1 MATTSSRG
9 AGETVNVGGHRL
21 RLTNLDKVLYPATGT
36 TKADVLAYLAAVAD
50 VMLPHCAHR
59 PATRKRWP
67 DGVEGQVFFQKNAGQ
82 GVPSWVR
89 TRRIQHKS
97 SANDYVLVDDLATLT
112 WLGQTASLELHVP
125 QWQFGRT
132 GVHLNPDR
140 LVLDLDPGPGAG
152 LPECAEVARLARTI
166 LQGMGLDPQPVTSGS
181 KGIHLYAALDGKQ
194 DAAAVS
200 DVAHELARYLEAE
213 HPDLVVSDM
222 KKSLRGGKVLVDWSQ
237 NNGNKT
243 TIAPYSLRGR
253 EHPTVAAPR
262 TWEEL
267 DDPGLRHLDADEV
280 VERVRT
286 IGDPLAALTLGH
298 LAALEPTP
306 ERMATFERKG
316 AATSGDAGA
325 DASGSGDDDRPD
337 RLHRYRSMRDAAR
350 TPEPVPDEAPPASEG
365 NSFVIQ
371 EHHARRLHWDFRL
384 EHDGVLVSW
393 ALPRGEPT
401 DPKKNHLA
409 VQTEDH
415 PLAYGAFEGT
425 IPKGE
430 YGAGEVTIW
439 DAGTYE
445 LEKWRDGTEVIVT
458 LHGEQHGTRR
468 LALIHTGGRDGRD
481 EDNWLIHLMAPRGGT
496 SGAASAG
503 GRDQGETKKAGGA
516 LAPGRGGPGGSA
528 EERGVDGRPGASAPP
543 ATQPDHDHD
552 HAEPTPARTDW
563 RPMLASPASAG
574 DLHDDDGWAFEM
586 KWDGFRTLAHVSHGQ
601 VRLVS
606 RSGKDMTVTYPELQA
621 LAEQVPAEALPVVLD
636 GEIVA
641 LDARGRP
648 SFRRLQQRANI
659 AKPGDVAAARRKVTV
674 DLMLFDLLETGG
686 RSLAKRP
693 YDERREV
700 LEDVLGDARAPV
712 HVPPAFDGDLD
723 AAMETSRRLGLEGV
737 VAKRRDGTYS
747 SGRRSA
753 LWLKLKHAQSQEVV
767 VVGWRPGHGDRAHL
781 VGSLLLAVPDGD
793 RLVYVGRVGSGFT
806 DAERRDLVAELGR
819 IERTTSPATGV
830 PREDARDARWVSPRR
845 VAEVVYA
852 EWTGPGEG
860 EGDDIPFGK
869 LRHPVWKGWR
879 RDKSPSDVVREEP
892 ATLDR

>member
-1 MATTSSRG
+1 MATTSSR

-50 VMLPHCAHR
+50 VMLPHCANR

-67 DGVEGQVFFQKNAGQ
+67 DGVDGQVFFQKNAGQ

-97 SANDYVLVDDLATLT
+97 SANDYVLVNDLATLT

-132 GVHLNPDR
+132 GAHLDPDR

-152 LPECAEVARLARTI
+152 LAECAEVARQARQI
-166 LQGMGLDPQPVTSGS
+166 LQGMGLEPLPVTSGS

-200 DVAHELARYLEAE
+200 AVAHELARYLEAE

-267 DDPGLRHLDADEV
+267 DDPDLRHLDLDEV

-286 IGDPLAALTLGH
+286 LGDPLAALTQGH
-298 LAALEPTP
+298 LSALEPTP
-306 ERMATFERKG
+306 ARMATFERKG
-316 AATSGDAGA
+316 GAASGGDAA
-325 DASGSGDDDRPD
+325 DGGTDDERPD
-337 RLHRYRSMRDAAR
+337 RLHRYRSMRDAGR
-350 TPEPVPDEAPPASEG
+350 TPEPVPDEAPPPSAG

-415 PLAYGAFEGT
+415 PLAYGSFEGT

-445 LEKWRDGTEVIVT
+445 LEKWRDGEEVIVT

-481 EDNWLIHLMAPRGGT
+481 EDNWLIHLMAPRG
-496 SGAASAG
+496 
-503 GRDQGETKKAGGA
+503 EPKKAGGA
-516 LAPGRGGPGGSA
+516 LAPGRGGSGGSA
-528 EERGVDGRPGASAPP
+528 EERG
-543 ATQPDHDHD
+543 
-552 HAEPTPARTDW
+552 
-563 RPMLASPASAG
+563 AG
-574 DLHDDDGWAFEM
+574 
-586 KWDGFRTLAHVSHGQ
+586 
-601 VRLVS
+601 
-606 RSGKDMTVTYPELQA
+606 
-621 LAEQVPAEALPVVLD
+621 
-636 GEIVA
+636 
-641 LDARGRP
+641 
-648 SFRRLQQRANI
+648 
-659 AKPGDVAAARRKVTV
+659 
-674 DLMLFDLLETGG
+674 GG
-686 RSLAKRP
+686 PR
-693 YDERREV
+693 
-700 LEDVLGDARAPV
+700 ARAPGGAGA
-712 HVPPAFDGDLD
+712 P
-723 AAMETSRRLGLEGV
+723 
-737 VAKRRDGTYS
+737 GTCCS
-747 SGRRSA
+747 
-753 LWLKLKHAQSQEVV
+753 
-767 VVGWRPGHGDRAHL
+767 
-781 VGSLLLAVPDGD
+781 
-793 RLVYVGRVGSGFT
+793 
-806 DAERRDLVAELGR
+806 
-819 IERTTSPATGV
+819 
-830 PREDARDARWVSPRR
+830 
-845 VAEVVYA
+845 
-852 EWTGPGEG
+852 
-860 EGDDIPFGK
+860 
-869 LRHPVWKGWR
+869 
-879 RDKSPSDVVREEP
+879 
-892 ATLDR
+892 